1 MALRVETPLFGPD
14 TNQYAGHGQPSVTL
28 EQMAATCR
36 LLEDIGFDG
45 ITTAEAGHDAFLPV
59 MIAAANTSRLI
70 IGTNVAVAFPRSPM
84 VTAQMAWDLA
94 HYSGGRFT
102 LGLGTQVKGHN
113 EKRYST
119 PWPSAPG
126 PRMREYLLCLK
137 AIFASFQNPAKPTY
151 FKGEFYQFTL
161 MAPFFNPGPI
171 AHPEVP
177 FYISAVG
184 PYMARLAGEL
194 CEGLRLH
201 PISTFSHTREVILP
215 AIAEGAARSGRDPAK
230 FDLVGAPFLAT
241 GRTEADVEQAKNAVR
256 KQISF
261 YASTRSYHR
270 VLEYHGWEETGLRLH
285 ELSLAGKWADM
296 PALITDEMLDEWA
309 VVATYDRLGDAV
321 RAKADGLFDTV
332 TLTLL
337 DEARRDE
344 DLMRATIARLHT
356 V

>member
-1 MALRVETPLFGPD
+1 MRIGTALLAPGGD
-14 TNQYAGHGQPSVTL
+14 QYGGQGQPRL
-28 EQMAATCR
+28 ELASFTSNAAE
-36 LLEDIGFDG
+36 LEALGFDNL
-45 ITTAEAGHDAFLPV
+45 TMPEYGHDPFVPLGL
-59 MIAAANTSRLI
+59 AAEHTRRVQLA
-70 IGTNVAVAFPRSPM
+70 TNVAVAFPRSPM

-126 PRMREYLLCLK
+126 PRMREYLQCLK
-137 AIFASFQNPAKPTY
+137 AIFASFQNPGQPTY

-171 AHPEVP
+171 AHPDVP

-201 PISTFSHTREVILP
+201 PISTFRHTREVILP
-215 AIAEGAARSGRDPAK
+215 AIAEGAARSGRASAQ

-241 GRTEADVEQAKNAVR
+241 GRTEADVEQARNAVR

-270 VLEYHGWEETGLRLH
+270 VLAHHGWEETGLRLH
-285 ELSLAGKWADM
+285 ALSVAGKWAEM

-344 DLMRATIARLHT
+344 DLMRTIIDRLHAA
-356 V
+356 